1 MTSELLS
8 NASSNSSMRDL
19 VMDQT
24 SGVIY
29 DEYLID
35 TGCENCNSK
44 VISACNNI
52 IIGSLPSSTGASG
65 SGVT

>member
-19 VMDQT
+19 VMDQM
-24 SGVIY
+24 IY

>member
-8 NASSNSSMRDL
+8 NASSNSSMR
-19 VMDQT
+19 DQT

-52 IIGSLPSSTGASG
+52 IIGSLPSSTEASG